1 MFHLLKNCFFKKYKG
16 GKSLSDHSVNCN
28 FTYVDDEN
36 KMSFFM
42 QEVKKVKVI
51 GIDTEFI
58 RCDTYYPVLS
68 LIQVAFQD
76 NFNNK
81 KIFIIDCLKKINL
94 QSFLSIISDQNVIK
108 IFHCALQDLQI
119 FFYKTKQR
127 PVAIIDTQLMAN
139 FCGFS
144 TNIGYARLV
153 ENLFGKKIDKKLQRS
168 DWYKRPLSQKQLEY
182 ATLDVF
188 FLNEIY
194 LELNKILVKNNR
206 QQFYLEEIEKFI
218 DNLVTDN
225 KKTLLKNFI
234 VSKRNA
240 KLAFLLKNL
249 VLWREDQ
256 AKILNV
262 PRQHF
267 MNDQMLYDLAYTR
280 NLPDYIAH
288 KIDQRA
294 IDKLYKIFELEFVE
308 KKPFEL
314 IEDYENLLNSRQK
327 IIFLEAKKIIGK
339 IAANENISEQF
350 LLNSSDLRK
359 IIIEPQKFFE
369 NSRQILGEWR
379 YSLIFIELSK
389 LLKNNL

>member
-1 MFHLLKNCFFKKYKG
+1 MLDQSFG
-16 GKSLSDHSVNCN
+16 SN
-28 FTYVDDEN
+28 FTYVDNEN
-36 KMSFFM
+36 KMSFFL
-42 QEVKKVKVI
+42 QQVKKVKVI

-58 RCDTYYPVLS
+58 RCDTYYPILS
-68 LIQVAFQD
+68 LIQVAFHD

-81 KIFIIDCLKKINL
+81 KIFIIDCLKKINI
-94 QSFLSIISDQNVIK
+94 QSFLAIISDQDVIK

-127 PVAIIDTQLMAN
+127 PAAIIDTQLMAN

-194 LELNKILVKNNR
+194 LQLNTILKKNNR

-218 DNLVTDN
+218 DNVVSDN
-225 KKTLLKNFI
+225 KKNLLKNFF
-234 VSKRNA
+234 VSKRNTN
-240 KLAFLLKNL
+240 LGFLLKNL
-249 VLWREDQ
+249 VLWREEQ
-256 AKILNV
+256 AKNLNV

-267 MNDQMLYDLAYTR
+267 MSDQMLYDLAYTR
-280 NLPDYIAH
+280 NLPDYITH

-294 IDKLYKIFELEFVE
+294 IDKLSKIFELDLAE
-308 KKPFEL
+308 KPPFEL
-314 IEDYENLLNSRQK
+314 MEDNDNLLNSKQK
-327 IIFLEAKKIIGK
+327 IIYLEAKKIIGK

-350 LLNSSDLRK
+350 LLNSFDLKK
-359 IIIEPQKFFE
+359 IIIDPQKFFE
-369 NSRQILGEWR
+369 NSRQIIGEWR